1 MSCGTPVFA
10 SNVGGIPEQITDQTD
25 GRILPNQA
33 ETFASAIKE
42 IIIDDEKCNNFAKQ
56 SLRKARKLFNESDM
70 ISKYQDWFIQ
80 GISDFSKN

>member
-1 MSCGTPVFA
+1 MWNSCFA
-10 SNVGGIPEQITDQTD
+10 SNVGGIPNKNDQTD

-56 SLRKARKLFNESDM
+56 SLSKARKLFNESDM
-70 ISKYQDWFIQ
+70 ISKYYDWFIQ